1 MAGKVKTW
9 VWVLAAVIV
18 IGILGIIVIAG
29 AGLYFFSRH
38 VETRV
43 ESPASASRGF
53 DAVSGRFA
61 GELPLIELDEH
72 GRYLRSHTDR
82 PARPGGPRP
91 DSLRVMAFDP
101 RDGRTV
107 RVSLPFWILRM
118 KAQGSIDFNG
128 RQMQLDDLK
137 LTVEDL
143 EQFGP
148 ALVVDYRAP
157 SGERVLVWTE

>member
-18 IGILGIIVIAG
+18 IGILGIFVVAG
-29 AGLYFFSRH
+29 AGIYFFSRH

-43 ESPASASRGF
+43 ESPASAAMGF
-53 DAVSGRFA
+53 DAVTGRFA
-61 GELPLIELDEH
+61 GETPLIELDEH
-72 GRYLRSHTDR
+72 GRFLRSHADR
-82 PARPGGPRP
+82 PARPGAPRP
-91 DSLRVMAFDP
+91 GALHVMAFDP

-107 RVSLPFWILRM
+107 RVNLPFWLLRM
-118 KAQGSIDFNG
+118 KMQGSIDFNG
-128 RQMQLDDLK
+128 RQVQLDDLK
-137 LTVEDL
+137 LTAEDL

-148 ALVVDYRAP
+148 ALVVDHRAP